1 MNLTREYLYQ
11 KYIHDKMSL
20 KEIAEETG
28 LPSTTI
34 KSRLR
39 RLGIRKKPIKLG
51 NEIYDNRDWLYEE
64 YIVKRKGYTVLAN
77 ELGVSY
83 STILDRILFFG
94 WELRGHNEIDKGAP
108 RRGTKHTPVSLEK
121 IKATRIKKRV
131 YFECFQCG
139 KTTERVRSGYSRS
152 GKRFCTYTCYKNY
165 LKENRVETIDITDS
179 ALYKEWRKKVYTRDN
194 FRCKMPGCNSNSR
207 DIAAHHIYPKKLFPE
222 KQFLLNNGITLC
234 RNCHEKTYGKESNFI
249 DALVRVVQKM
259 NG

>member
-1 MNLTREYLYQ
+1 MNLTREFLYQ

-28 LPSTTI
+28 LPITTI

-39 RLGIRKKPIKLG
+39 RFGIRKKPIKLG

-94 WELRGHNEIDKGAP
+94 WELRGLNEIDKGAP
-108 RRGTKHTPVSLEK
+108 RRGTKHTPVSIEK
-121 IKATRIKKRV
+121 IKSTRIKKRV

-139 KTTERVRSGYSRS
+139 KTTEGYAQDIPVQVRG
-152 GKRFCTYTCYKNY
+152 
-165 LKENRVETIDITDS
+165 
-179 ALYKEWRKKVYTRDN
+179 
-194 FRCKMPGCNSNSR
+194 
-207 DIAAHHIYPKKLFPE
+207 
-222 KQFLLNNGITLC
+222 FLLILVIRIT
-234 RNCHEKTYGKESNFI
+234 
-249 DALVRVVQKM
+249 
-259 NG
+259 